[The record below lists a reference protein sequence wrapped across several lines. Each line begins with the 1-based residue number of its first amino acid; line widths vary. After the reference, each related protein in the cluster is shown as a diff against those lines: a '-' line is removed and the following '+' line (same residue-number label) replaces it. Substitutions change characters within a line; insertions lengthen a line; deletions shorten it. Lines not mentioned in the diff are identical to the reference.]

1 MSKNASDLVCL
12 SSYSS
17 DDGSRRQESGS
28 MGGENSMAV
37 QERNTNIDKDDRGQD
52 TYMSKDDQEQYK
64 DQNDPTLADE
74 LWERLSLGMEEFFNF
89 YNVLI

>member
-1 MSKNASDLVCL
+1 MNISRSRSGVNSGDETQDEHGQDSNLNKDDL
-12 SSYSS
+12 
-17 DDGSRRQESGS
+17 GQ
-28 MGGENSMAV
+28 
-37 QERNTNIDKDDRGQD
+37 NTNIDKDDRGQD